1 MTKKISI
8 FFVVLAICLSAG
20 GQDLVAESYH
30 SDIGEITDL
39 LNRWAYFRD
48 HGMWD
53 QLRTTFWRE
62 GMISISWF
70 EGPFEEFVDECI
82 KMDEKDTSKLLKHV
96 IATPSVIVNGTRAVS
111 EVNVI
116 IYNRSS
122 IRGLDVDMTSFIR
135 FYDMLEKRNNSW
147 RIAKRT
153 AIYEK
158 DRIDTV
164 QPSFLFWFA
173 SLFIDYEKYPKPYR
187 YLGYGLEKSGYKL
200 SKNIIVNNSEKSKLL
215 YKAGGAWLEDK

>member
-1 MTKKISI
+1 MTKKITV
-8 FFVVLAICLSAG
+8 FLVVLAICFSTS
-20 GQDLVAESYH
+20 GQSPAAESYR
-30 SDIGEITDL
+30 SDIGEIVDL

-48 HGMWD
+48 RGMWD

-70 EGPFEEFVDECI
+70 DGPFEKFVDECI
-82 KMDEKDTSKLLKHV
+82 KMDENDTSKLLKHV
-96 IATPSVIVNGTRAVS
+96 ISTPFVRINGARAIS

-122 IRGLDVDMTSFIR
+122 IRSLDVDMTSYVR
-135 FYDMLEKRNNSW
+135 FYDMLEKRNDSW
-147 RIAKRT
+147 RIVKRT

-164 QPSFLFWFA
+164 QPSFLFWLA
-173 SLFIDYEKYPKPYR
+173 SLFINYEKYPKPYR
-187 YLGYGLEKSGYKL
+187 YLGYGLEKSGSKL
-200 SKNIIVNNSEKSKLL
+200 SKNIIVNDSEGLKLL
-215 YKAGGAWLEDK
+215 YKAGDTWLASK

>member
-8 FFVVLAICLSAG
+8 FFVVLAICFSAS
-20 GQDLVAESYH
+20 GQGLAAESYH
-30 SDIGEITDL
+30 SDIGEIADL

-70 EGPFEEFVDECI
+70 DGPFEEFVDECI

-96 IATPSVIVNGTRAVS
+96 IATPFIKTNGTRAVS

-122 IRGLDVDMTSFIR
+122 IRSLDVDMTSFIR
-135 FYDMLEKRNNSW
+135 FYDMLEKRNDSW
-147 RIAKRT
+147 RIVKRT

-200 SKNIIVNNSEKSKLL
+200 SKNIIVNNSEGSKLL
-215 YKAGGAWLEDK
+215 YKAGDAWLESK